1 MELNQ
6 ILNQLVKEGK
16 FVNIEDVEESFHKY
30 NLSQEDR
37 NKLLKI
43 IYEHNNNLNMKL
55 TKENK
60 HLKAVIDNKSNNN
73 LNFIENRVHKIKDR
87 IKEEEPIKD
96 QALEIDV
103 TFYMESLNKINNVSE
118 MKSFLP
124 SQDNQTTYDIINTIL
139 FNLLEERMI
148 IQRLLNSSDCVN
160 DDTES
165 YQMEYNQLNEK
176 INYLKQYLK
185 DLQTPHKTK
194 IKKENKIIFL
204 KTDTGNNCFMSD
216 LSKSIDPHYYNS
228 MKELL
233 ESIKYGEFKNVKN
246 FVGNR
251 ILVGLSEVRGYQTR
265 VIFKRLRPDLYIVI
279 QGLVKKVDNSQH
291 YRSTLVARHDLY
303 EKQETKILKNILN
316 SQFLEDNDLEYQNI
330 IKFLNTE
337 QKGDSNDRTYQKN
350 K

>member
-6 ILNQLVKEGK
+6 ILNQLVKEDE
-16 FVNIEDVEESFHKY
+16 FVNIEDVEKIFQQCD
-30 NLSQEDR
+30 LSQDDR
-37 NKLLKI
+37 NKVLKEI
-43 IYEHNNNLNMKL
+43 IEHNNNLNMKL

-139 FNLLEERMI
+139 FNLLEEMMI
-148 IQRLLNSSDCVN
+148 IKRLLNSSDCVN

-176 INYLKQYLK
+176 INYLKQ
-185 DLQTPHKTK
+185 
-194 IKKENKIIFL
+194 
-204 KTDTGNNCFMSD
+204 
-216 LSKSIDPHYYNS
+216 
-228 MKELL
+228 
-233 ESIKYGEFKNVKN
+233 
-246 FVGNR
+246 
-251 ILVGLSEVRGYQTR
+251 
-265 VIFKRLRPDLYIVI
+265 
-279 QGLVKKVDNSQH
+279 
-291 YRSTLVARHDLY
+291 
-303 EKQETKILKNILN
+303 
-316 SQFLEDNDLEYQNI
+316 
-330 IKFLNTE
+330 
-337 QKGDSNDRTYQKN
+337 
-350 K
+350 